1 MKGQGGDQTE
11 KVVGGRRKGRKE
23 GIEEKEIEA
32 DNEKETEKC
41 RERVRRKE
49 SELRPPCV
57 QNNTWTSLAFLIHNA

>member
-11 KVVGGRRKGRKE
+11 KGLEALERKGRKE
-23 GIEEKEIEA
+23 GIEEEEKEA
-32 DNEKETEKC
+32 DNEKETEIE

-57 QNNTWTSLAFLIHNA
+57 QNNTRASRWHS